1 MISPEG
7 EKKINKSVAELH
19 EANGSEIYVVTTPH
33 LPAGE
38 TEVQLARRLLEDWT
52 RSCST
57 TDKGMLVLLSMQD
70 RRWGWR
76 TGCDTEKV
84 LSDSKVRAIMERD
97 AIPYFKRGEYELGL
111 MRAAD
116 SFASTLINQR
126 DQGAIGERPVGLN
139 LFMGLLGLV
148 FIVAPTAYLMIQ
160 NAVHMSPT
168 GHTVSEN
175 GPIIAAL
182 KAPTATILGGSFIAL
197 ISGLL
202 SHSSWSYYLVAL
214 LCFLLFLTLW
224 LDLVAREDAHFQGF
238 LRLLLKLRPRRIVCR
253 RCKGRMVE
261 LPKKNVLALL
271 SGQELKKAG
280 KLKVSTFKAW
290 NCPSCSSIAGTQDD
304 TQASSLDRALPRSA
318 CHIYE
323 LQQNPKYSY
332 CPKCRNKSVFRE
344 DLSVSQAAYCCK
356 VCDYMSV
363 VDQGGGGG
371 GSGVVY
377 TGGFSG
383 GGGGGFS
390 GGGGGGGCG

>member
-1 MISPEG
+1 MPRIPLLSLGSRRWKQIWLGCVGVLACVLMLSLPLWSSTGQEFLNPRTETGGWVLDGANVISPEA

-126 DQGAIGERPVGLN
+126 DQGAIGERPVGMN

-160 NAVHMSPT
+160 NAVYMSPT

-175 GPIIAAL
+175 GPIVAAL
-182 KAPTATILGGSFIAL
+182 KAPTATILGGSIIFVTAL
-197 ISGLL
+197 ISSLL
-202 SHSSWSYYLVAL
+202 SHS
-214 LCFLLFLTLW
+214 
-224 LDLVAREDAHFQGF
+224 R
-238 LRLLLKLRPRRIVCR
+238 
-253 RCKGRMVE
+253 GRTI
-261 LPKKNVLALL
+261 L
-271 SGQELKKAG
+271 SHCYA
-280 KLKVSTFKAW
+280 F
-290 NCPSCSSIAGTQDD
+290 C
-304 TQASSLDRALPRSA
+304 
-318 CHIYE
+318 
-323 LQQNPKYSY
+323 YS
-332 CPKCRNKSVFRE
+332 
-344 DLSVSQAAYCCK
+344 
-356 VCDYMSV
+356 
-363 VDQGGGGG
+363 
-371 GSGVVY
+371 
-377 TGGFSG
+377 
-383 GGGGGFS
+383 
-390 GGGGGGGCG
+390 